1 MQNIKT
7 NDLAHGASRYKP
19 MLKDIET
26 YIADVDTSYW
36 RFQIIDYLKNPSQSV
51 SMKLMYKDLKYLLLD
66 NDLYYRTIDGVL
78 LKYLNLEEAE
88 VVMCEVQEGICGTHQ
103 SAHKRC

>member
-1 MQNIKT
+1 
-7 NDLAHGASRYKP
+7 
-19 MLKDIET
+19 
-26 YIADVDTSYW
+26 
-36 RFQIIDYLKNPSQSV
+36 
-51 SMKLMYKDLKYLLLD
+51 MYKDLKYLLLD

-103 SAHKRC
+103 SVHKRC